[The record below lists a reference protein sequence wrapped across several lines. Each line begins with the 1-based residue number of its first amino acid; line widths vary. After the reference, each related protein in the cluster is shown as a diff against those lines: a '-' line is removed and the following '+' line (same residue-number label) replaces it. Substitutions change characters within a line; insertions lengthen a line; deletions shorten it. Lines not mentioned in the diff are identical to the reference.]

1 MTKRVLIY
9 GAGAI
14 GRGFLAPL
22 LKKYNFEI
30 SFVDKDEKLIREL
43 KLRKHY
49 KASIAGSDVYEFVDV
64 PVKDSFFQTEEKNI
78 EQYDLVF
85 SCVGPT
91 NCYDL
96 AEDYKRARTLISCEN
111 DISTV
116 KGLKEL
122 SGNRNIYFGIPD
134 VITSNT
140 APPELLKQDPLMT
153 VTERGVLV
161 LEKGNYQLPDEILHV
176 GYEDLHMH
184 WMCKLF
190 IHNAPHAIVAYLG
203 WMKGF
208 TYIHEAMA
216 DKDINKIVVG
226 AIDEITDGVI
236 ASGFAE
242 KEYAIYYKEKEL
254 KRFSNKL
261 LYDKIERVAREPLR
275 KIAKNN
281 RLVLALRIALFNGV
295 LPENTAKGLK
305 AALYYNNTSD
315 EEAVYFQKLRET
327 TKDSELLEKF
337 SGIDHLDPLNGFIN
351 QQELS
356 SFSRNSV

>member
-1 MTKRVLIY
+1 
-9 GAGAI
+9 
-14 GRGFLAPL
+14 
-22 LKKYNFEI
+22 
-30 SFVDKDEKLIREL
+30 
-43 KLRKHY
+43 
-49 KASIAGSDVYEFVDV
+49 
-64 PVKDSFFQTEEKNI
+64 
-78 EQYDLVF
+78 
-85 SCVGPT
+85 
-91 NCYDL
+91 
-96 AEDYKRARTLISCEN
+96 
-111 DISTV
+111 
-116 KGLKEL
+116 
-122 SGNRNIYFGIPD
+122 
-134 VITSNT
+134 
-140 APPELLKQDPLMT
+140 MT

-161 LEKGNYQLPDEILHV
+161 LEKGNYKLPDEILHV
-176 GYEDLHMH
+176 EHEDLLMY
-184 WMCKLF
+184 WICKLF
-190 IHNAPHAIVAYLG
+190 IHNAPHAIIAYLG
-203 WMKGF
+203 WMKGY

-216 DKDINKIVVG
+216 DKEINEIVVG
-226 AIDEITDGVI
+226 AIGEITKGVI

-261 LYDKIERVAREPLR
+261 LYDTIERVAREPIR

-295 LPENTAKGLK
+295 LPVNTAKGIK

-356 SFSRNSV
+356 SFVRNRE

>member
-1 MTKRVLIY
+1 MTKSVLIY

-22 LKKYNFEI
+22 LQKYNLEI
-30 SFVDKDEKLIREL
+30 SFADKDEKLITEL
-43 KLRKHY
+43 KSKKHY
-49 KASIAGSDVYEFVDV
+49 KAAITGSNEYEFIDV
-64 PVKDSFFQTEEKNI
+64 PVKDAFFQTEEKNI

-85 SCVGPT
+85 SCVGPA

-96 AEDYKRARTLISCEN
+96 SEEFKHARTLISCEN
-111 DISTV
+111 DLSTV
-116 KGLKEL
+116 KGLQEL

-176 GYEDLHMH
+176 GCEELHMH

-216 DKDINKIVVG
+216 DKDINEIVVG
-226 AIDEITDGVI
+226 SISEITDGVI
-236 ASGFAE
+236 ASGFAV

-281 RLVLALRIALFNGV
+281 RLVLALRNALFNGV
-295 LPENTAKGLK
+295 LPVNTAKGIK

-356 SFSRNSV
+356 SFVRNRE

>member
-1 MTKRVLIY
+1 MNKSVLIY

-22 LKKYNFEI
+22 LQKHNFEI
-30 SFVDKDEKLIREL
+30 SFVDKDEKLTTEL
-43 KLRKHY
+43 KSRKHY
-49 KASIAGSDVYEFVDV
+49 KAAITGSDEYEFVDV
-64 PVKDSFFQTEEKNI
+64 HVAESFFPTEQKNI

-85 SCVGPT
+85 SCVGPA

-96 AEDYKRARTLISCEN
+96 SDDFKLARTLISCEN
-111 DISTV
+111 DLTTV
-116 KGLKEL
+116 KGLQEL
-122 SGNRNIYFGIPD
+122 SGNKNIYFGIPD

-161 LEKGNYQLPDEILHV
+161 LEKGNYKLPDEIKNV

-184 WMCKLF
+184 WICKLF

-226 AIDEITDGVI
+226 AIGEITDGVI
-236 ASGFAE
+236 ASGFVE
-242 KEYAIYYKEKEL
+242 KEYANYYKEKEL

-275 KIAKNN
+275 KIARNN

-337 SGIDHLDPLNGFIN
+337 SGIDHLDPLNGYIN

-356 SFSRNSV
+356 SFVNNPV